1 MFLTAGVA
9 RVAPAVSKKAMTM
22 KKTYIE
28 PTVDVFQLNTNVSL
42 LTGSVTETLGD
53 AIDTSTGELDGR
65 EYDFGDDFTFEE
77 DNDFSF

>member
-1 MFLTAGVA
+1 
-9 RVAPAVSKKAMTM
+9 M

>member
-1 MFLTAGVA
+1 
-9 RVAPAVSKKAMTM
+9 MTM

-28 PTVDVFQLNTNVSL
+28 PTVDVFQLNTNGSL

-65 EYDFGDDFTFEE
+65 EFEFGDDFTFEE
-77 DNDFSF
+77 GNDFSF

>member
-1 MFLTAGVA
+1 
-9 RVAPAVSKKAMTM
+9 M

-28 PTVDVFQLNTNVSL
+28 PTVDVFQLNTNGSL

-65 EYDFGDDFTFEE
+65 EFEFGDDFTFEE
-77 DNDFSF
+77 GNDFSF

>member
-1 MFLTAGVA
+1 
-9 RVAPAVSKKAMTM
+9 MTM

-53 AIDTSTGELDGR
+53 AFETSTGELDAR
-65 EYDFGDDFTFEE
+65 EFEFGDDFTFEE
-77 DNDFSF
+77 GNDFSF

>member
-1 MFLTAGVA
+1 
-9 RVAPAVSKKAMTM
+9 M

-42 LTGSVTETLGD
+42 LAGSVTETLGD

-65 EYDFGDDFTFEE
+65 EFEFGDDFTFEE
-77 DNDFSF
+77 GNDFSF